1 MARDILLL
9 VVSSIVILCLSSLL
23 VAGCGIPSGWYESG
37 HVTHASGQYGSR
49 YVTPTSGRYESGH
62 VTHASGQYGS
72 RYVTP
77 ASGRYESGHVTHAS
91 GQYGF
96 GHVTPASGRYKT
108 CLVVYHTDNSF
119 VTIVF
124 LWYIPHSDR
133 RGVPGNEAN

>member
-23 VAGCGIPSGWYESG
+23 VAGCGIPSGW
-37 HVTHASGQYGSR
+37 
-49 YVTPTSGRYESGH
+49 YESGH

-133 RGVPGNEAN
+133 RGCLAMKPTNTG